1 MPGNFAHKEST
12 AQVRWMAANGQ
23 LRFGM
28 KEAPLPPGYPVPPR
42 APPTPPPNGTTPTY
56 LFQVSRVPRTN
67 VGREGGGIEKISE

>member
-28 KEAPLPPGYPVPPR
+28 KEAPLTPSPPR
-42 APPTPPPNGTTPTY
+42 
-56 LFQVSRVPRTN
+56 VPGFPARSADTSTEWN
-67 VGREGGGIEKISE
+67 RPHLPLPSLPRPAN